1 MDMRFAW
8 KNKTLDKNIK
18 RQFST
23 TNFNYTRTF
32 GNLYTDLNNIE
43 YKQLPG
49 KNRLHK
55 TMLNHNIDTKMSNSE
70 LSFKTAIDRDIQEK
84 LNLKYQ
90 TLSLD
95 NINKETEEPP
105 NMRPYRVD
113 LYPVFMGV
121 TNFLTNI
128 FSNFTK
134 PTTDSRDGRSMKSDH
149 TRTADGEMMASERVE
164 YFDCLPQHE
173 SSPPINMSDIEPS
186 PVGCDVVDSAY
197 CTKNKHSEIYR
208 NKTCTVALD
217 VPLLNRFQAAQ
228 SQSSEPKASFNGTV
242 ESENILDPFEKEKSE
257 KIRMEKE
264 ENVDCLGAVAQCEDK
279 MARIKELLAKRK
291 NGVSSSRTASR
302 ASTKYRP
309 RKMFVDSNSVQFG
322 DSRED
327 LLEESVEDLETRVF
341 TEFVC
346 PGMVIEPELVR
357 IEPAMVKCDG
367 GMNNKKS
374 VKNSSFCDKKSKLI
388 SDLSGSQDSKPNK
401 DRLNINSVTKI
412 IESVNKVVN
421 KCDQTKTEKPIVDK
435 LDKQEASKSQTRIT
449 DSSKIETSITQAKMS
464 LETKIDNCMEQESHN
479 VTAIKVADDKS
490 ARSAP
495 DSGAGAK
502 TANGGAQTG
511 FDTNNKMTP
520 INNENKY
527 ERKTNISCSNLVPDF
542 NSAAKKSG
550 EATRCSKS
558 GLSCETIDF
567 GSELKPKALNCVS
580 DRLRLDCGGEPIDL
594 GASPGRVASIDESP
608 KIKPVASLKSTT
620 ATPIETRETPRR
632 YSFGASSEDSV
643 FLGSSA
649 SSSVDESS
657 SCTSK
662 SSSGRSLDSEDGFNE
677 IKGRFRTQSSGGSS
691 EDSFVIVFSDSPA
704 NCSPLSEGLPAP
716 KSRKASECGSEDSF
730 VICFE
735 SDGEDNNCFT
745 STDVFG
751 EPSETETET
760 DESDSEDEQF
770 VSGRCSN
777 LLSCSFGNSISRTI
791 SDLTDESLYLDCDGK
806 SDTLMISD
814 DEDDDTL
821 VNSRASSEV
830 GSDKCDAK
838 TVPEPAKKIE
848 KKVRF
853 SESPPKVHMLHVWT
867 YAARKARAGK
877 WEQAALDRE
886 RFKHRIADVDM
897 AIAWALKPQ
906 HRARVKFQRF
916 MPWWHAQRRREEA
929 ESKEQLRIEK
939 ERQEELEIEE
949 QRQQELRALEDNNS
963 DKLEDAVVPDA
974 FHSDDNKTVQIEI
987 ENKSVLDL
995 NSGNGGKDVRV
1006 DSAISNG
1013 MCQQIIP
1020 YNDSGFGLKCLDV

>member
-1 MDMRFAW
+1 MDIRFAW

-23 TNFNYTRTF
+23 TNFNYSRTF

-49 KNRLHK
+49 ESRLHK

-95 NINKETEEPP
+95 NINKGIEEPT

-113 LYPVFMGV
+113 LYPVFVGV

-134 PTTDSRDGRSMKSDH
+134 TTTDSRDGRSMKSDY
-149 TRTADGEMMASERVE
+149 TRAADGEEMMASERVE

-208 NKTCTVALD
+208 NKTCTAALD
-217 VPLLNRFQAAQ
+217 VPLLNRFQAVQ
-228 SQSSEPKASFNGTV
+228 SQSSEPKANFNDTV
-242 ESENILDPFEKEKSE
+242 ESENILDTFEKEKSE

-264 ENVDCLGAVAQCEDK
+264 EKVDCLGAVAQCEDK
-279 MARIKELLAKRK
+279 MARIKEILAKKK

-309 RKMFVDSNSVQFG
+309 RKMFVDSNCVQFG
-322 DSRED
+322 DSLED
-327 LLEESVEDLETRVF
+327 QLEESVQDLETRVF

-346 PGMVIEPELVR
+346 PGMMIEPELVR
-357 IEPAMVKCDG
+357 IEPVMVKCDG
-367 GMNNKKS
+367 EMNNKKS

-388 SDLSGSQDSKPNK
+388 SDLSGSQDSTPNK
-401 DRLNINSVTKI
+401 DHLNINSETKF
-412 IESVNKVVN
+412 IESVKKVVN
-421 KCDQTKTEKPIVDK
+421 KSDQTKTEKPLVDK
-435 LDKQEASKSQTRIT
+435 LDKQEASKSQTRIN
-449 DSSKIETSITQAKMS
+449 DCSKIETSITQTKMS

-479 VTAIKVADDKS
+479 VTTIKVADDKS

-502 TANGGAQTG
+502 TAIGAQIG

-520 INNENKY
+520 MNNENKC

-567 GSELKPKALNCVS
+567 GSGLKPKALNCVS
-580 DRLRLDCGGEPIDL
+580 DRLGLDYGREPL
-594 GASPGRVASIDESP
+594 PGRVASIDESP
-608 KIKPVASLKSTT
+608 KIKPVTSLKSTT

-632 YSFGASSEDSV
+632 HSFGAGSEDSV

-649 SSSVDESS
+649 GSSVDESS

-677 IKGRFRTQSSGGSS
+677 VKGRFRTQSSGGSS

-716 KSRKASECGSEDSF
+716 KCRKASECGSEDSF

-735 SDGEDNNCFT
+735 SDGEDNCFT

-760 DESDSEDEQF
+760 EESDSEDEHF

-814 DEDDDTL
+814 DEDEDTL
-821 VNSRASSEV
+821 VNSRASSEI
-830 GSDKCDAK
+830 GSDKGDTKAA
-838 TVPEPAKKIE
+838 PAPAKKIE
-848 KKVRF
+848 KRVRF
-853 SESPPKVHMLHVWT
+853 SESPPKVHVLHVWT

-897 AIAWALKPQ
+897 AIAWVLKPQ

-916 MPWWHAQRRREEA
+916 MPWWHAQRRREVA
-929 ESKEQLRIEK
+929 ESKERLRIEK
-939 ERQEELEIEE
+939 ERQEELKIEDK
-949 QRQQELRALEDNNS
+949 RQQELRALEDNNR
-963 DKLEDAVVPDA
+963 DKLDAVVPDTC
-974 FHSDDNKTVQIEI
+974 HSDDKKTVQIEI
-987 ENKSVLDL
+987 GNKSVLDL
-995 NSGNGGKDVRV
+995 KSGNGGKDVRV